1 MDREQEEMIQ
11 CLTARYVSEFR
22 SGQHPQ
28 LSEYLSRY
36 PQYADAVADFVAY
49 YHAIEVDIPQES
61 DIILPLTQP
70 SRAALDQ
77 AWKNVL
83 QVDCDVHGAW
93 NSLHMA
99 AARNANRSFM
109 ELALQIGL
117 SQDILKKLDQRRIDV
132 ATIPQELCHRLAAA
146 LRQPIATIEMY
157 LGLGEDKHKTQNVA
171 ESHAMYRVEDQPAE
185 ETHVCSFHE
194 AVAQSTH
201 MSDEQKR
208 DWQAI
213 LFHEGL
219 L

>member
-1 MDREQEEMIQ
+1 MDRKQEEMIQ
-11 CLTARYVSEFR
+11 LLTARYVSEFN
-22 SGQHPQ
+22 SGQQPQ
-28 LSEYLSRY
+28 LSEYLLRY
-36 PQYADAVADFVAY
+36 PEYADAIADFVAY
-49 YHAIEVDIPQES
+49 YHAIEVDLPAES

-83 QVDCDVHGAW
+83 QVDFEVHGARD
-93 NSLHMA
+93 SLHMA
-99 AARNANRSFM
+99 ARNVNRSFM

-117 SQDILKKLDQRRIDV
+117 SQDILKKLDQRRIDA
-132 ATIPQELCHRLAAA
+132 ATLPQELCHRLAAA
-146 LRQPIATIEMY
+146 LQQPIATVEMY
-157 LGLGEDKHKTQNVA
+157 LGLGEDKHNAQNVA
-171 ESHAMYRVEDQPAE
+171 ESHAIYRVEDQPVE
-185 ETHVCSFHE
+185 DTHVCSFHE
-194 AVAQSTH
+194 ALAQSTH

>member
-1 MDREQEEMIQ
+1 MDRKQEEMIQ
-11 CLTARYVSEFR
+11 LLTARYVSEFN
-22 SGQHPQ
+22 SGQQPQ
-28 LSEYLSRY
+28 LSEYLLRY
-36 PQYADAVADFVAY
+36 PEYADAIADFVAY
-49 YHAIEVDIPQES
+49 YHAIEVDLPAES

-83 QVDCDVHGAW
+83 QVDFEVHGARD
-93 NSLHMA
+93 SLHMA
-99 AARNANRSFM
+99 ARNVNRSFM

-117 SQDILKKLDQRRIDV
+117 SQDILKKLDQRRIDA
-132 ATIPQELCHRLAAA
+132 ATLPQELCHRLAAA
-146 LRQPIATIEMY
+146 LQQPIATVEMY
-157 LGLGEDKHKTQNVA
+157 LGLGEDKHNAQNVA
-171 ESHAMYRVEDQPAE
+171 ESHAIYRVEDQPAE
-185 ETHVCSFHE
+185 DTHVCSFHE
-194 AVAQSTH
+194 ALAQSTH

>member
-1 MDREQEEMIQ
+1 MDREQEEMMQ
-11 CLTARYVSEFR
+11 RLTARYVSELR
-22 SGQHPQ
+22 SAQQPQ

-36 PQYADAVADFVAY
+36 PQYAEAVADFVAY

-70 SRAALDQ
+70 SHAALDQ

-83 QVDCDVHGAW
+83 QVDFEVHSSPD
-93 NSLHMA
+93 SLHMA
-99 AARNANRSFM
+99 AAKANRSFM

-117 SQDILKKLDQRRIDV
+117 GQDILKKLDQRRIDA

-146 LRQPIATIEMY
+146 LQQPIATIETY
-157 LGLGEDKHKTQNVA
+157 LGLGEDKHCTQNVA
-171 ESHAMYRVEDQPAE
+171 ESHAIYRVEDQPVDE
-185 ETHVCSFHE
+185 LPVCSFHE
-194 AVAQSTH
+194 AVAQSTY

-208 DWQAI
+208 DWQVI

-219 L
+219 S